1 MRFCTQCH
9 NMYYIRLSNEDGQA
23 LIYYCRNCGHS
34 ENISETN
41 IENLCISKTNITSNK
56 NPYQHI
62 VNKFTKMDPTL
73 PRIKNMKCP
82 NADCKSN
89 KKAPESKAD
98 ADEVSTQPEI
108 IYMRYDDKNMKFIYL
123 CAHCDTTWLSSDN
136 K

>member
-9 NMYYIRLSNEDGQA
+9 NMYYIRLSNEDEQA

-41 IENLCISKTNITSNK
+41 IDNLCISKTNIASNK
-56 NPYQHI
+56 NPYRHI

-82 NADCKSN
+82 NKDCASN
-89 KKAPESKAD
+89 ASAGKKEEPIE
-98 ADEVSTQPEI
+98 PEI
-108 IYMRYDDKNMKFIYL
+108 IYLRYDDKNMKYIYL
-123 CAHCDTTWLSSDN
+123 CANCDITWLSTDN

>member
-41 IENLCISKTNITSNK
+41 IENLCIAKTNITSNK

-82 NADCKSN
+82 NKDCSSN
-89 KKAPESKAD
+89 APVGKKQEHID
-98 ADEVSTQPEI
+98 PEI
-108 IYMRYDDKNMKFIYL
+108 IYLRYDDKNMKYIYL
-123 CAHCDTTWLSSDN
+123 CANCDITWLSTDN